1 MANHS
6 ARPAPSPPAGTIS
19 SPGLVRHGRLDRR
32 LLLGGLLGGAATLAL
47 PAVAARAATATRASN
62 DPMAVMVQRIN
73 DYRVSNGR
81 APLPL
86 DHQLSAVAQSWSEH
100 QRNRGSM
107 GHNGNRMA
115 QYGWAVETDG
125 EIVATAS
132 ASGETAAQLAN
143 RCVDG
148 WIGSSGHRAIMLG
161 DWTDM
166 GLGWAVTSSGRLY
179 ATGNFIRTPVP
190 SAGQEALAQSRELI
204 GDGSA
209 GRAVV
214 VRGDLAADALAAAGL
229 VDGNTPLLMTR
240 PDQPLHGWLLDE
252 LRRALGGGGTVHLV
266 GGALHGDI
274 DGQIRSIGANPVR
287 LRGSSRYETAAM
299 VAHEVGSLRG
309 TPWRVFLAN
318 GDGWADAVAAGAF
331 AARFGTPVV
340 LTGRGSLHDAARSV
354 LDRWPEADRVVVG
367 GDVMVD
373 ESVVHAAGAWRLTGT
388 DRADTGGRV
397 MLDAWSTRAEPG
409 SALVVSP
416 GWTNDGWATAL
427 ATTTFSARHSAPLL
441 FAGDGMPGPVADA
454 VRQAGFGPGA
464 PAALRFVRNVSHA
477 AREEFVAAT
486 T

>member
-1 MANHS
+1 MYTHT
-6 ARPAPSPPAGTIS
+6 ARPALSSPAGHTSPPGPERPAGI
-19 SPGLVRHGRLDRR
+19 DRR
-32 LLLGGLLGGAATLAL
+32 LFLGGLLGGVATLAL
-47 PAVAARAATATRASN
+47 PASAARAATATRAGT

-107 GHNGNRMA
+107 AHNGNRTA
-115 QYGWAVETDG
+115 HYGWAVESDG

-132 ASGETAAQLAN
+132 ATRENAAQLAN

-166 GLGWAVTSSGRLY
+166 GLGWAVTTSGRLY
-179 ATGNFIRTPVP
+179 ATGNFVRTPLP
-190 SAGQEALAQSRELI
+190 SAGQEALTQSRELI

-214 VRGDLAADALAAAGL
+214 VRGDLAADALAASGL
-229 VDGNTPLLMTR
+229 IDGNTPLLMTR
-240 PDQPLHGWLLDE
+240 PDQPLHGWLLEE
-252 LRRALGGGGTVHLV
+252 LRRVLGGSGTVHLV

-287 LRGSSRYETAAM
+287 LRGSSRYETAAI

-340 LTGRGSLHDAARSV
+340 LTLRGSLHGAARSV

-367 GDVMVD
+367 GELMI
-373 ESVVHAAGAWRLTGT
+373 EKSVARAAGAWRLTGT

-416 GWTNDGWATAL
+416 GWTADGWATGL

-441 FAGDGMPGPVADA
+441 FAGSGMPGPVAEA
-454 VRQAGFGPGA
+454 VREAGFGPGA
-464 PAALRFVRNVSHA
+464 PASLRFVRNVPQA
-477 AREEFVAAT
+477 ARDEFVAAT